1 MSTPHES
8 GFKIGRFEFKSRLII
23 GTGKYESFEQ
33 NLECAEASGGEGL
46 GARGENRVEQRR
58 GPCFGIRLQP

>member
-1 MSTPHES
+1 MTTPHES

-33 NLECAEASGGEGL
+33 NLECAEASGAEMM
-46 GARGENRVEQRR
+46 VST
-58 GPCFGIRLQP
+58 RLAWHFRLPD